1 MGTTASGH
9 PPGRYVSPAA
19 GYAGNP
25 SERAAAQSQGTKL
38 HRQYVS
44 PAAGSFASVQY
55 LEERNE
61 YIVKKYFLKKLL
73 AVCTALSLLST
84 SAFAASFGDLQN
96 AIDGNTDE
104 GILLNEEN
112 GHYGYGDQ
120 LGNGSYGVESWKGE
134 DGSHNV
140 QLNEDVQQEEGE
152 AGIVIDDGQDVN
164 LDLNGS
170 DIVGDG
176 SSTIIE
182 VEQGGS
188 LTLDDTSDGE
198 DVGAITGGHGTN
210 TWDKPNPSAKL

>member
-120 LGNGSYGVESWKGE
+120 LGNGSYGVES
-134 DGSHNV
+134 
-140 QLNEDVQQEEGE
+140 
-152 AGIVIDDGQDVN
+152 
-164 LDLNGS
+164 
-170 DIVGDG
+170 
-176 SSTIIE
+176 
-182 VEQGGS
+182 
-188 LTLDDTSDGE
+188 
-198 DVGAITGGHGTN
+198 
-210 TWDKPNPSAKL
+210 